1 MEQIDCNCTVVT
13 IVVNL
18 NDNFT
23 HTERAGQEKI
33 LRISRI
39 HTRVPM

>member
-23 HTERAGQEKI
+23 HTDRGSQAATGTD
-33 LRISRI
+33 LHNTS
-39 HTRVPM
+39 VSL

>member
-23 HTERAGQEKI
+23 HTDRQGGQAATGTD
-33 LRISRI
+33 LHNTS
-39 HTRVPM
+39 VSL